1 MQRIS
6 GEIRATDT
14 FASPCD
20 DCTIRD
26 LAICG
31 ALRADEVRRL
41 TAILSSVE
49 LAAGEPIVNEGDPA
63 DFVYTLTAGTIRLY
77 KLLADGRRSVTGFLF
92 PGDFLGVSHQDTY
105 GFSAEAITPAT
116 LCQFP
121 RTKLEALLQEI
132 PTLEHRLFARAS
144 EEMTLM
150 QEQIVLLGRKT
161 AAERVAS
168 FFRGLAARQVK
179 RYLPANPVSVPM
191 TRTDIADYLGLT
203 TETVS
208 RTITQLKN
216 RKLISIEPGSR
227 IRIEDEDL
235 LDELAEAL

>member
-1 MQRIS
+1 MQSIT
-6 GEIRATDT
+6 GENRATAAA
-14 FASPCD
+14 ASPCD
-20 DCTIRD
+20 DCDIRD

-31 ALRADEVRRL
+31 ALGTEDVRRL
-41 TAILSSVE
+41 TEILSTVE
-49 LAAGEPIVNEGDPA
+49 MSAGDPIVDEGEPA
-63 DFVYTLTAGTIRLY
+63 DFVYTLTTGTVRLY

-92 PGDFLGVSHQDTY
+92 PGDFLGVSHRDIY

-116 LCQFP
+116 LCRFP
-121 RTKLEALLQEI
+121 RTQLEGLLEEI

-144 EEMTLM
+144 EEMSLM
-150 QEQIVLLGRKT
+150 QEQIVLLGRKN

-168 FFRGLAARQVK
+168 FLRGLAARQVK
-179 RYLPANPVSVPM
+179 RHLPANPIAVPM

-216 RKLISIEPGSR
+216 RKLISVEHGSR
-227 IRIEDEDL
+227 IRIEDEEL

>member
-1 MQRIS
+1 MQSIS
-6 GEIRATDT
+6 GENSAT
-14 FASPCD
+14 AVAPSPCD
-20 DCTIRD
+20 DCDIRD

-31 ALRADEVRRL
+31 ALRADEVQRL

-49 LAAGEPIVNEGDPA
+49 LASGDPIVDEGEPA
-63 DFVYTLTAGTIRLY
+63 DYVYTLTAGTIRLY

-92 PGDFLGVSHQDTY
+92 PGDFLGVSHRDAY

-116 LCQFP
+116 LCRFP
-121 RTKLEALLQEI
+121 RTQLEALLEEI

-144 EEMTLM
+144 EEMSLM

-179 RYLPANPVSVPM
+179 RHLPANPVAVPM

-216 RKLISIEPGSR
+216 KKLITVEHGSR
-227 IRIEDEDL
+227 IRIEDEEL

>member
-1 MQRIS
+1 MHSIS
-6 GEIRATDT
+6 GENSAPAT
-14 FASPCD
+14 AVAPCD
-20 DCTIRD
+20 DCDIRD

-31 ALRADEVRRL
+31 ALRADEVQRL
-41 TAILSSVE
+41 TAILSSIE
-49 LAAGEPIVNEGDPA
+49 LVAGGPIVDEGEPA
-63 DFVYTLTAGTIRLY
+63 DYVYTLTTGTVRLY

-92 PGDFLGVSHQDTY
+92 PGDFLGVSYRDAY

-116 LCQFP
+116 LCRFP
-121 RTKLEALLQEI
+121 RAQLELLLTEI

-144 EEMTLM
+144 EELALM

-179 RYLPANPVSVPM
+179 RHLPANPVAVPM

-216 RKLISIEPGSR
+216 RKLISVEHGSR

>member
-92 PGDFLGVSHQDTY
+92 PGDFLGVSHRDTY

-144 EEMTLM
+144 EEMSLM

>member
-6 GEIRATDT
+6 GEISATDT

-20 DCTIRD
+20 DCNIRD

-49 LAAGEPIVNEGDPA
+49 LAAGEPIVDEGEA
-63 DFVYTLTAGTIRLY
+63 SDFVYTLTTGTIRLY

-92 PGDFLGVSHQDTY
+92 PGDFLGVSHRDTY

-121 RTKLEALLQEI
+121 RTKLEALLKEI

-144 EEMTLM
+144 EEMSLM

-168 FFRGLAARQVK
+168 FFRGLSARQVK

-216 RKLISIEPGSR
+216 KNLISIEPGSR

>member
-1 MQRIS
+1 MQSIS
-6 GEIRATDT
+6 GEKSANATT
-14 FASPCD
+14 GSPCD
-20 DCTIRD
+20 DCDIRD

-31 ALRADEVRRL
+31 ALRADEVQRL
-41 TAILSSVE
+41 TSILSSVE
-49 LAAGEPIVNEGDPA
+49 LAAGDPIVDEGEAA
-63 DFVYTLTAGTIRLY
+63 DYVYTLTAGTVRLY

-92 PGDFLGVSHQDTY
+92 PGDFLGVSYRDAY
-105 GFSAEAITPAT
+105 GFGAEAITPST
-116 LCQFP
+116 LCRFP
-121 RTKLEALLQEI
+121 RPKLEALLKEI

-168 FFRGLAARQVK
+168 FFRGLSARQVK
-179 RYLPANPVSVPM
+179 RHLPANPVYVPM

-208 RTITQLKN
+208 RTITQLKKK
-216 RKLISIEPGSR
+216 KLISVENGSR
-227 IRIEDEDL
+227 VRIEDEEQ